1 MRPSLRL
8 RLAALIVG
16 LALVAAACGGASG
29 AGADGT
35 ADTGTITAENA
46 AEAPSLP
53 TTADALPAAGKPE
66 YDVLLEELRGT
77 PVVVNI
83 WASWCGPC
91 RAEAPHLA
99 EAHGRVGDRVQFLG
113 VDILDARE
121 SAKEFMQEFGWT
133 YPSLF
138 DADGE
143 IRDRLGFIGQPV
155 TIFYDADGAI
165 VSSWNGPIT
174 AEELNARI
182 DALLSG

>member
-1 MRPSLRL
+1 MRPSLLPRP
-8 RLAALIVG
+8 ASLIVG
-16 LALVAAACGGASG
+16 LALVAVACGGPSG
-29 AGADGT
+29 AGSEGAAD
-35 ADTGTITAENA
+35 AGTIAAGNA

-121 SAKEFMQEFGWT
+121 SAREFMREFGWT

-155 TIFYDADGAI
+155 TIFYDADGTI

-174 AEELNARI
+174 AEELNERI
-182 DALLSG
+182 DGLLAG

>member
-1 MRPSLRL
+1 MRPSRL
-8 RLAALIVG
+8 LPPRLAALVVG
-16 LALVAAACGGASG
+16 LAVVAVACGSGSDDAANPGA
-29 AGADGT
+29 
-35 ADTGTITAENA
+35 IPAENA
-46 AEAPSLP
+46 VEAPSLP
-53 TTADALPAAGKPE
+53 STADALPAAGKPE
-66 YDVLLEELRGT
+66 YDVLLQELRGT

-113 VDILDARE
+113 VDILDARD
-121 SAKEFMQEFGWT
+121 SAREFMLEFGWT

-155 TIFYDADGAI
+155 TIFYDARGTM

-182 DALLSG
+182 DELVAS